1 MNNTLHELLDELRSY
16 DEEREWFE
24 FKENWFDAD
33 GIGEY
38 ISAISNAS
46 AFHFQPYGY
55 FIWGVNDESHEIVGT
70 KFNQYCDHNKEPL
83 QNYLARNLS
92 PSVNFEFKEIEIRGR
107 RVVVLLIPAAEEIPT
122 SFKEKRYIRI
132 GSAKVNIK
140 NYPKREIQL
149 FKILDGRVETIEN
162 QVAKYQDLKF
172 NKLFGYY
179 GSRGIVLKQDTFEKN
194 LRLRNNFGEYNTMAQ
209 LLSDNSH
216 MPIRVSI
223 FKGKSKASPLISV
236 REFGNNCLL
245 YSLDNLIQYGDVLN
259 LIQTDEEYRN
269 VERNE
274 IKLFDENAYREA
286 IVNAVLHN
294 YWVGGNEPM
303 ISVFSDR
310 LEILSRGSLPPSQ
323 TLEGFY
329 SGESIPVN
337 EKLSEIF
344 LQLHISEKSGRG
356 VPIIV
361 NAYGKEAIS
370 FKENSIVVTIPF
382 NRIDQKNEDDY
393 LNTTRL
399 QDSVIMLS
407 DRRIMILDEIKKNP
421 RITKAELSK
430 KLGISDTAI
439 DKNIAYLRDN
449 GFIQRIGKTKGG
461 YWLVK

>member
-1 MNNTLHELLDELRSY
+1 MSLEDKVLELCQYKGEQ
-16 DEEREWFE
+16 EWFE

-107 RVVVLLIPAAEEIPT
+107 KVVVLLIPAAEEIPT

-286 IVNAVLHN
+286 IVNAILHN

-303 ISVFSDR
+303 ISVFSNR
-310 LEILSRGSLPPSQ
+310 LEILSLGSLPPSQ

-407 DRRIMILDEIKKNP
+407 DRRKMILDEIKKNP

-461 YWLVK
+461 YWMVK

>member
-1 MNNTLHELLDELRSY
+1 MNLVNIVLELCAYSDEQ
-16 DEEREWFE
+16 EWFE
-24 FKENWFDAD
+24 FKENWFDAE

-38 ISAISNAS
+38 ISALSNAS
-46 AFHFQPYGY
+46 AFHFQPYAY
-55 FIWGVNDESHEIVGT
+55 FVWGVNDKTHEIVGT
-70 KFNQYCDHNKEPL
+70 KFNQYCDYNKEPL
-83 QNYLARNLS
+83 QNFLARNLN
-92 PSVNFEFKEIEIRGR
+92 PSINFEFKELEICKK

-132 GSAKVNIK
+132 GSAKANLK

-149 FKILDGRVETIEN
+149 FKILDGRVETIES
-162 QVAKYQDLKF
+162 QTAKYQDLTF

-259 LIQTDEEYRN
+259 LIQADEEYRN
-269 VERNE
+269 VERRE
-274 IKLFDENAYREA
+274 IKLFDEDAYREA
-286 IVNAVLHN
+286 MVNAILHN

-361 NAYGKEAIS
+361 NAYGKEAIT
-370 FKENSIVVTIPF
+370 FKENSIVITIPF
-382 NRIDQKNEDDY
+382 NRIDQEDDY
-393 LNTTRL
+393 LSTTRL
-399 QDSVIMLS
+399 QDSVLILN
-407 DRRIMILDEIKKNP
+407 DRRKMIIDEIKKNP
-421 RITKAELSK
+421 RVTKAELSK

-449 GFIQRIGKTKGG
+449 GYIQRIGKTKGG

>member
-1 MNNTLHELLDELRSY
+1 MNLVNKVLELCAYSDEQ
-16 DEEREWFE
+16 EWFE
-24 FKENWFDAD
+24 FKENWFDAE

-38 ISAISNAS
+38 ISALSNAS
-46 AFHFQPYGY
+46 AFHFQPYAY
-55 FIWGVNDESHEIVGT
+55 FVWGVNDKTHEIVGT
-70 KFNQYCDHNKEPL
+70 KFNQYCDYNKETL
-83 QNYLARNLS
+83 QNFLARNLN
-92 PSVNFEFKEIEIRGR
+92 PSINFEFKELEICKK

-132 GSAKVNIK
+132 GSAKANLK

-149 FKILDGRVETIEN
+149 FKILDGRVETIES
-162 QVAKYQDLKF
+162 QTAKYQDLTF

-259 LIQTDEEYRN
+259 LIQADEEYRN
-269 VERNE
+269 VERRE
-274 IKLFDENAYREA
+274 IKLFDEDAYREA
-286 IVNAVLHN
+286 MVNAILHN

-361 NAYGKEAIS
+361 NAYGKEAIT
-370 FKENSIVVTIPF
+370 FKENSIVITIPF
-382 NRIDQKNEDDY
+382 NRIDQEDDY
-393 LNTTRL
+393 LSTTRL
-399 QDSVIMLS
+399 QDSVLILN
-407 DRRIMILDEIKKNP
+407 DRRKMIIDEIKKNP
-421 RITKAELSK
+421 RVTKAELSK

-449 GFIQRIGKTKGG
+449 GYIQRIGKTKGG

>member
-1 MNNTLHELLDELRSY
+1 MNIVNIVLELCAYSDEQ
-16 DEEREWFE
+16 EWFE
-24 FKENWFDAD
+24 FKENWFDAE

-38 ISAISNAS
+38 ISALSNAS
-46 AFHFQPYGY
+46 AFHFRPYAY
-55 FIWGVNDESHEIVGT
+55 FVWGVNDKTHEIVGT
-70 KFNQYCDHNKEPL
+70 KFNQYCDYNKEPL
-83 QNYLARNLS
+83 QNFLARNLN
-92 PSVNFEFKEIEIRGR
+92 PSINFEFKELEICKK

-132 GSAKVNIK
+132 GSAKANLK

-149 FKILDGRVETIEN
+149 FKILDGRVETIES
-162 QVAKYQDLKF
+162 QTAKYQDLTF

-259 LIQTDEEYRN
+259 LIQADEEYRN
-269 VERNE
+269 VERRE
-274 IKLFDENAYREA
+274 IKLFDEDAYREA
-286 IVNAVLHN
+286 MVNAILHN

-361 NAYGKEAIS
+361 NAYGKEAIT
-370 FKENSIVVTIPF
+370 FKENSIVITIPF
-382 NRIDQKNEDDY
+382 NRIDQEDDY
-393 LNTTRL
+393 LSTTRL
-399 QDSVIMLS
+399 QDSVLILN
-407 DRRIMILDEIKKNP
+407 DRRKMIIDEIKKNP
-421 RITKAELSK
+421 RVTKAELSK

-449 GFIQRIGKTKGG
+449 GYIQRIGKTKGG

>member
-1 MNNTLHELLDELRSY
+1 MNLVNIVLELCAYSDEQ
-16 DEEREWFE
+16 EWFE
-24 FKENWFDAD
+24 FKENWFDAE

-38 ISAISNAS
+38 ISALSNAS
-46 AFHFQPYGY
+46 AFHFQPYAY
-55 FIWGVNDESHEIVGT
+55 FVWGVNDKTHEIVGT
-70 KFNQYCDHNKEPL
+70 KFNQYCDYNKETL
-83 QNYLARNLS
+83 QNFLARNLN
-92 PSVNFEFKEIEIRGR
+92 PSINFEFKELEICKK

-132 GSAKVNIK
+132 GSAKANLK

-149 FKILDGRVETIEN
+149 FKILDGRVETIES
-162 QVAKYQDLKF
+162 QTAKYQDLTF

-259 LIQTDEEYRN
+259 LIQADEEYRN
-269 VERNE
+269 VERRE
-274 IKLFDENAYREA
+274 IKLFDEDAYREA
-286 IVNAVLHN
+286 MVNAILHN

-361 NAYGKEAIS
+361 NAYGKEAIT
-370 FKENSIVVTIPF
+370 FKENSIVITIPF
-382 NRIDQKNEDDY
+382 NRIDQEDDY
-393 LNTTRL
+393 LSTTRL
-399 QDSVIMLS
+399 QDSVLILN
-407 DRRIMILDEIKKNP
+407 DRRKMIIDEIKKNP
-421 RITKAELSK
+421 RVTKAELSK

-449 GFIQRIGKTKGG
+449 GYIQRIGKTKGG

>member
-1 MNNTLHELLDELRSY
+1 MNLVNKVLELCAYSDEQ
-16 DEEREWFE
+16 EWFE
-24 FKENWFDAD
+24 FKENWFDAE

-38 ISAISNAS
+38 ISALSNAS
-46 AFHFQPYGY
+46 AFHFQPYAY
-55 FIWGVNDESHEIVGT
+55 FVWGVNDKTHEIVGT
-70 KFNQYCDHNKEPL
+70 KFNQYCDYNKEPL
-83 QNYLARNLS
+83 QNFLARNLN
-92 PSVNFEFKEIEIRGR
+92 PSINFEFKELEICKK

-132 GSAKVNIK
+132 GSAKANLK

-149 FKILDGRVETIEN
+149 FKILDGRVETIES
-162 QVAKYQDLKF
+162 QTAKYQDLTF

-259 LIQTDEEYRN
+259 LIQADEEYRN
-269 VERNE
+269 VERRE
-274 IKLFDENAYREA
+274 IKLFDEDAYREA
-286 IVNAVLHN
+286 MVNAILHN
-294 YWVGGNEPM
+294 YWAGGNEPM
-303 ISVFSDR
+303 ISVFLDR

-361 NAYGKEAIS
+361 NAYGKEAIT
-370 FKENSIVVTIPF
+370 FKENSIVITIPF
-382 NRIDQKNEDDY
+382 NRIDQEDDY
-393 LNTTRL
+393 LSTTRL
-399 QDSVIMLS
+399 QDSVLILN
-407 DRRIMILDEIKKNP
+407 DRRKMIIDEIKKNP
-421 RITKAELSK
+421 RVTKAELSK

-449 GFIQRIGKTKGG
+449 GYIQRIGKTKGG